1 MAVCQLLNYLKVPL
15 YLDPY
20 NLDEHNLER
29 KSFFPFGTKKAF
41 LWRKALDNVQVLSG
55 HNLGPF
61 FLGGPSSLESL

>member
-29 KSFFPFGTKKAF
+29 KSFFPFGTKKGF
-41 LWRKALDNVQVLSG
+41 
-55 HNLGPF
+55 P
-61 FLGGPSSLESL
+61 LEESP